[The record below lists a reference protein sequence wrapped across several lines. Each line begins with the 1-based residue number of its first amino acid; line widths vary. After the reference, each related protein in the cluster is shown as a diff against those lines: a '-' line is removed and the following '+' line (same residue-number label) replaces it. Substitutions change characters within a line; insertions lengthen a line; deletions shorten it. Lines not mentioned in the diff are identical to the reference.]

1 MLGYATIGTND
12 LPRALAFYDALLGE
26 VGAKRLME
34 TPHGF
39 TMYGVTLR
47 KPALAV
53 TPPHNGKP
61 ATPGNGNMLALS
73 LDARANVD
81 ALYKKA
87 LQLAVRMKD
96 RPEFEARMDLA
107 RFMPPTSAT
116 RRETK
121 SAPIGLDRRS
131 PASRTPAASRLPREA
146 RLPPAG
152 PP

>member
-53 TPPHNGKP
+53 T
-61 ATPGNGNMLALS
+61 
-73 LDARANVD
+73 
-81 ALYKKA
+81 A
-87 LQLAVRMKD
+87 LQWQAGGPWQRQHAGTVARRPSLRGRALQKSYAARRLGRGSAGGSRRGRTERFLRSLFSRPGGKQTLRLSSRAGITIDSALLA
-96 RPEFEARMDLA
+96 
-107 RFMPPTSAT
+107 T
-116 RRETK
+116 
-121 SAPIGLDRRS
+121 
-131 PASRTPAASRLPREA
+131 
-146 RLPPAG
+146 
-152 PP
+152 